1 MNLQRLKEAEAGFLG
16 MYPQGFETPELAG
29 MVKKHHV
36 DKLAA
41 FAQAAFAPGL
51 ADDAQKTG
59 EDMVKLVA
67 RSSLV
72 SVFEKPK
79 FRDAVHAMAEW
90 EREALSGLLAQL
102 LHGDEC
108 AGFDGL
114 ASLLGMY
121 RSDKWPVITAFRCYY
136 YPETDL
142 AIKPTTVKQVIA
154 FFELDGLR
162 YTPHPNFA
170 FYNDYRAAVN
180 EMRAMLSPLCGPT
193 GAHFSGFLMMAME
206 GSV

>member
-1 MNLQRLKEAEAGFLG
+1 MNQQKLKDAEAQFLG
-16 MYPQGFETPELAG
+16 MYPQGFGTPELAE

-36 DKLAA
+36 DKLTT
-41 FAQAAFAPGL
+41 FAQNAFAPG
-51 ADDAQKTG
+51 AEDDAERIA

-79 FRDAVHAMAEW
+79 FRDAVHTMSAW
-90 EREALSGLLAQL
+90 EREALVGFLVQL
-102 LHGDEC
+102 LHGDERS
-108 AGFDGL
+108 GFDGL
-114 ASLLGMY
+114 ASLLAMY

-136 YPETDL
+136 HPNTDL
-142 AIKPTTVKQVIA
+142 AIKPTTVKNVIA

-170 FYNDYRAAVN
+170 FYDGYRAEINA
-180 EMRAMLSPLCGPT
+180 MRAMLSPLCGPT